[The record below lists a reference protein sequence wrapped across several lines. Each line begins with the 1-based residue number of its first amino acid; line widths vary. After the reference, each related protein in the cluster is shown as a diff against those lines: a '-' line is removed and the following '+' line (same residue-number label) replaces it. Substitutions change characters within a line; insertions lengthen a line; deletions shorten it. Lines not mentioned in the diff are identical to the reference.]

1 MKNRIEELD
10 ALRGVML
17 VWMACTHLPTALS
30 IYINQPFGYFAST
43 EGFIFLSALFS
54 GRICAGLVDRRGER
68 IMCRNMWMRAA
79 RLYGYQLLLLGFAF
93 IIEAPIAARGNR
105 PAVHNLLNYYF
116 VVGKS
121 RAFIHAALMIYR
133 PPLLDILPIYIIF
146 LALTPFAVLVGM
158 RYGWKYVFAGCLA
171 LWLSAQLGF
180 QNYAYNLL
188 AREFHPRIPLS
199 EMGAFNLWGWQLW
212 WLIGLW
218 LGVHWYSNDLHLA
231 EWSKKFTVPAV
242 AVVLFFLTLRYI
254 QLVTNL
260 DFARFAPLFDK
271 WNFGVARI
279 VNFSAIMLIAIRL
292 RSVLKPLAVR
302 PLVRMGQASLAVFC
316 VHLLCVFSALT
327 LMGNNAFITGW
338 QAIVVIAGSLSALLL
353 TAIVVTKRREHAAR
367 EMRLAQLKMQ
377 APPAT

>member
-254 QLVTNL
+254 QLITNL

>member
-17 VWMACTHLPTALS
+17 VWMTCTHLPTALS

-68 IMCRNMWMRAA
+68 TMCRNMWMRAA
-79 RLYGYQLLLLGFAF
+79 RLYGYQLLLLAFAF
-93 IIEAPIAARGNR
+93 VIEAPIAAHGNR
-105 PAVHNLLNYYF
+105 AAVHNLLNYYF
-116 VVGKS
+116 VVGKT

-146 LALTPFAVLVGM
+146 LALTPFAVLIGL
-158 RYGWKYVFAGCLA
+158 RFGWRYVFAGCLA

-212 WLIGLW
+212 WLVGLW

-231 EWSKKFTVPAV
+231 TWAKKFTAPAIV
-242 AVVLFFLTLRYI
+242 VVLFFLMLRYV
-254 QLVTNL
+254 QLITNV
-260 DFARFAPLFDK
+260 DFGRLAPLFDK

-279 VNFSAIMLIAIRL
+279 VNFSAIMVIVIRL

-302 PLVRMGQASLAVFC
+302 PLVMLGQASLAVFC
-316 VHLLCVFSALT
+316 IHLLCVFCALT
-327 LMGNNAFITGW
+327 VMGNNTLITGW
-338 QAIVVIAGSLSALLL
+338 QAIVLIVGSLSALLV
-353 TAIVVTKRREHAAR
+353 TAIIVLKRRENAAR
-367 EMRLAQLKMQ
+367 DMRIAQLKMQ
-377 APPAT
+377 APRPT